1 MDEYLKVF
9 ESKDVEDADGL
20 EVVFPSDAIVELADD
35 PVETLGIKCHGHGV
49 SRVHRLQEKE
59 RGEKK
64 KALFRRT
71 VHDSFLYLFVFI
83 CK

>member
-64 KALFRRT
+64 KGFT
-71 VHDSFLYLFVFI
+71 
-83 CK
+83 

>member
-64 KALFRRT
+64 KALLRRT